1 MKFWIPVNVPNF
13 IKCSHYSYQILCFL
27 KQTWIKICIQS
38 KIWCCCVCTLVFR
51 RCGYGLP
58 GMESCLPPFLLL
70 FYNCREEINF
80 LEQYNLCRYS
90 SVRVSAPLAEERQC
104 SYLWKLCCSISSA
117 RLVKSGDNFLS
128 AVSCI
133 TTLLLWIT
141 DSLIPDMHPKACM
154 RLCAIFFLHTSLKL
168 NVHCICLHFFCTITK
183 ATAPWELGRVKV

>member
-1 MKFWIPVNVPNF
+1 MKFWIPVNVPNL

-38 KIWCCCVCTLVFR
+38 KILVLLPLCTHLR
-51 RCGYGLP
+51 CCGYGLP
-58 GMESCLPPFLLL
+58 GMGSCLPPFLLL

-80 LEQYNLCRYS
+80 LEQYNLCRYNT
-90 SVRVSAPLAEERQC
+90 VRVSAPLAEERQC
-104 SYLWKLCCSISSA
+104 SYLQKLCCSISSA

-141 DSLIPDMHPKACM
+141 DSDPWHAPESMYAFVC
-154 RLCAIFFLHTSLKL
+154 
-168 NVHCICLHFFCTITK
+168 HFFCTHLLNWMCAVFVCISSARLPK
-183 ATAPWELGRVKV
+183 QRPHDRVGPC